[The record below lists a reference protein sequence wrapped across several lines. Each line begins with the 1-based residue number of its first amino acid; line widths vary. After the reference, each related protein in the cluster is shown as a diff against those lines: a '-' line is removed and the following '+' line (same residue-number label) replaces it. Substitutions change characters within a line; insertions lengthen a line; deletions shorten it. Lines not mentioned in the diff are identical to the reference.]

1 MSQEKRDREL
11 GMARKITRRD
21 FVNGASVAL
30 GTVLAAPNTILS
42 EMLRVAVRVRRGP
55 RALGLSRSAFCREFG
70 CAKVPNPL
78 IKSGVQEAV
87 VTIVGFRPGCRNKK
101 MHD

>member
-1 MSQEKRDREL
+1 MLPWQRHTVHTNAVWAEMRAHKRRNPTYSLIGRLDE
-11 GMARKITRRD
+11 
-21 FVNGASVAL
+21 S
-30 GTVLAAPNTILS
+30 S